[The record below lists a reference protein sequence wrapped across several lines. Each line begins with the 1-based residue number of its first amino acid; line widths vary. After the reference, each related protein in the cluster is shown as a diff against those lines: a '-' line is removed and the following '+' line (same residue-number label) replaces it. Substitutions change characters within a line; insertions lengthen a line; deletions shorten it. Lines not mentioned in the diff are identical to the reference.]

1 MIIHKSRNA
10 IMASKMFKASP
21 RQKQILAA
29 IDDVANLELVQQ
41 LDEYLDDEFII
52 MKNNAQQATEYTE
65 DTSNTSQD
73 DISDEPTDFNN
84 TIPRP
89 ASSRPSPANFTP
101 NNDDESLMD
110 KHGDE
115 LEDLENN
122 APELEKSSNEPTDTN
137 SSVKAKSTA
146 KPVVADT
153 IVNPFVDLYA
163 SLIGVA
169 NEIKGTLNV
178 RQDTAG
184 VNRVSIKNDELWIY
198 YNDDVNLNNV
208 MANVIDVLNAANYKY
223 FEFNRLARTDNA
235 MVFTVDIE
243 TSKAMQPI
251 TSDESK

>member
-29 IDDVANLELVQQ
+29 MDDVINVELVQQ
-41 LDEYLDDEFII
+41 LDEYLDDEFLI
-52 MKNNAQQATEYTE
+52 MKNNAEQEAQFSEEDNFNAPDDGYT
-65 DTSNTSQD
+65 
-73 DISDEPTDFNN
+73 DEPTDS
-84 TIPRP
+84 P
-89 ASSRPSPANFTP
+89 ANGPTVSRPSPAKFTP
-101 NNDDESLMD
+101 NNGDSLMD

-115 LEDLENN
+115 LAELEEN
-122 APELEKSSNEPTDTN
+122 APELEKSSSEPEDTN
-137 SSVKAKSTA
+137 SSVKTKGKAI
-146 KPVVADT
+146 VADT

-163 SLIGVA
+163 SLVGIA

-178 RQDTAG
+178 RSDTAG
-184 VNRVSIKNDELWIY
+184 VNRVAIKNDELWIY

-208 MANVIDVLNAANYKY
+208 MADVINVINAANYKY

-235 MVFTVDIE
+235 IVFTVDVE

-251 TSDESK
+251 TTEELK